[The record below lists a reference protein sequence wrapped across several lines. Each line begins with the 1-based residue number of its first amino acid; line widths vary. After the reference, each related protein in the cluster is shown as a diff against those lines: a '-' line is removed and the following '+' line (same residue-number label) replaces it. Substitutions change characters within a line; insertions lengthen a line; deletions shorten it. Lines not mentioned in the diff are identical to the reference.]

1 MSVFSKQTRTGRFFR
16 TLSSSYVLLLAA
28 TIYSLGVVPIILN
41 FTGTASLGLWSLVMQ
56 FGTFLTLLDAG
67 LSSACIRQFVGPL
80 VREDHGALAAKFQSA
95 LALASVQG
103 LLIASAGLAGGW
115 LVPWLGIPTSEAKLF
130 AGLFVAQ
137 CCLVALEFP
146 FRPFNS
152 LLLAQQR
159 FEFNYLVT
167 GLGMVLSLG
176 LVWWGMANGLGLW
189 SLIMAGGFQAL
200 VKTIASLVCVAHF
213 YGLRG
218 FFSRSQIRWHT
229 MKQLMAESGSFFSG
243 TMFGTLGG
251 VAQATLLSRWFGLDG
266 VAAWNVG
273 SKAANL
279 VSQLLSKLYESSF
292 AGLSELFESGRTD
305 LLLRRLGQL
314 FGWVVGI
321 SLFAAVGVCLFNGT
335 FIQVWTNA
343 RISWPPLSDAAVALW
358 LVGLTASRGLAEQTK
373 ILLVWRWIRLGPA
386 LEFFLWLGLVPW
398 LTHQLALPG
407 FVLGTALVPL
417 GAASVVYL
425 CGLRKKYSGA
435 GTSLVTRETRGFVG
449 AGGFLF
455 IISVPSGLMIQSLW
469 MHALWILVAGL
480 IFIWFLRPQLGI
492 LIGSSFPKKGRS
504 P

>member
-1 MSVFSKQTRTGRFFR
+1 
-16 TLSSSYVLLLAA
+16 
-28 TIYSLGVVPIILN
+28 
-41 FTGTASLGLWSLVMQ
+41 
-56 FGTFLTLLDAG
+56 
-67 LSSACIRQFVGPL
+67 
-80 VREDHGALAAKFQSA
+80 
-95 LALASVQG
+95 
-103 LLIASAGLAGGW
+103 
-115 LVPWLGIPTSEAKLF
+115 
-130 AGLFVAQ
+130 
-137 CCLVALEFP
+137 
-146 FRPFNS
+146 
-152 LLLAQQR
+152 
-159 FEFNYLVT
+159 
-167 GLGMVLSLG
+167 
-176 LVWWGMANGLGLW
+176 
-189 SLIMAGGFQAL
+189 
-200 VKTIASLVCVAHF
+200 
-213 YGLRG
+213 
-218 FFSRSQIRWHT
+218 
-229 MKQLMAESGSFFSG
+229 
-243 TMFGTLGG
+243 

-321 SLFAAVGVCLFNGT
+321 SLFAAVGVCLFNGA

-373 ILLVWRWIRLGPA
+373 ILLIWRWIRLGPA
-386 LEFFLWLGLVPW
+386 LEFVLWLGLVPW

-407 FVLGTALVPL
+407 FVLGSALVPL

-425 CGLRKKYSGA
+425 CGLRKKYSAA
-435 GTSLVTRETRGFVG
+435 GTSLVARETRGFAG

-455 IISVPSGLMIQSLW
+455 IISVPWGLMTQSLW